1 MSEESHTVTVSLERL
16 EDFQFR
22 VRFDEGMEE
31 LLMDEP
37 EPMGDNRGPNAA
49 RVLSAAI
56 GNCLS
61 ASLVFCLQ
69 KARVETDD
77 VYADVTTT
85 LSRNERGRLRVQKT
99 EVEILADVP
108 GDEDG
113 DGKLDRCLELFE
125 DFCVVTQAVRQG
137 IDVEVTVVDAEGEE
151 LHRAREATPA
161 EG

>member
-37 EPMGDNRGPNAA
+37 EPLGADRGPNAA

-108 GDEDG
+108 GDG
-113 DGKLDRCLELFE
+113 DAKLERCLELFE
-125 DFCVVTQAVRQG
+125 DFCVVTQAVRHG

-151 LHRAREATPA
+151 LHRGREATPA